1 MPIYVTIN
9 ILGMDNENLCQKRKA
24 IVIKHF
30 ERIFFLFVFLYILSN
45 SHPCFAQRRDNS
57 KRRDLAIQETKE
69 IHSSEDKKREYEMI
83 FEFGLGNFAFEEFA
97 GDGASAVQSV
107 YLGDMLS
114 LKALFRAKEIGDT
127 WTIAVSG
134 EVFGSTY
141 RLERWWSGQQLFR
154 INKLMAQGFCMETK
168 VRYHFDETALYPF
181 PVLTRP
187 NIGLG
192 FIYRFHGIRR
202 KDASTL
208 IAIADEPPMA
218 KETDFALFGIEPC
231 LGFLFTMD
239 DGQMTGYFDLGTG
252 LYGVSIENNYEI
264 DGLSET
270 PETTFGRSILAS
282 VGLRGTKHRISYQI
296 GYSIFRLKIEAKDTI
311 QESRSKLDRVVCNI
325 GMRF

>member
-1 MPIYVTIN
+1 MV
-9 ILGMDNENLCQKRKA
+9 
-24 IVIKHF
+24 
-30 ERIFFLFVFLYILSN
+30 
-45 SHPCFAQRRDNS
+45 
-57 KRRDLAIQETKE
+57 IQEMKE
-69 IHSSEDKKREYEMI
+69 IHSSEEKKREYGII
-83 FEFGLGNFAFEEFA
+83 FEFGLGNFTFEEFA
-97 GDGASAVQSV
+97 GEGASAIQSV

-114 LKALFRAKEIGDT
+114 LKAILRTKEIGDT

-154 INKLMAQGFCMETK
+154 INKLMAKGFCMETQ

-181 PVLTRP
+181 PVLARP

-192 FIYRFHGIRR
+192 FVYRFHGLRR

-208 IAIADEPPMA
+208 IAIADEPPLA

-252 LYGVSIENNYEI
+252 LYGASIENNYETV
-264 DGLSET
+264 GLSDT
-270 PETTFGRSILAS
+270 PETTFGRSILAG
-282 VGLRGTKHRISYQI
+282 VGLRGRINRISYQI

-311 QESRSKLDRVVCNI
+311 RESRSKLDRLVCHV
-325 GMRF
+325 GVRF

>member
-1 MPIYVTIN
+1 MSN
-9 ILGMDNENLCQKRKA
+9 RFK
-24 IVIKHF
+24 
-30 ERIFFLFVFLYILSN
+30 RIFFLLVLLSILSN
-45 SHPCFAQRRDNS
+45 SHPCFAQRRNDTQRGLDS
-57 KRRDLAIQETKE
+57 ERRNLIVQETKV
-69 IHSSEDKKREYEMI
+69 IHAKEKKRDYDMI

-97 GDGASAVQSV
+97 EGVDSPVQSV

-114 LKALFRAKEIGDT
+114 LKTLFRMKEIGET

-154 INKLMAQGFCMETK
+154 INKLMAKGFCMETQ

-181 PVLTRP
+181 PVLVQP

-192 FIYRFHGIRR
+192 FIYRFHGLRR

-208 IAIADEPPMA
+208 IAIADEPPLA

-239 DGQMTGYFDLGTG
+239 DGQMTGYLDMGTG
-252 LYGVSIENNYEI
+252 LYGASVENHYET
-264 DGLSET
+264 GSLSET
-270 PETTFGRSILAS
+270 PETTFGRSILAR
-282 VGLRGTKHRISYQI
+282 VGLRGIINRFSYQI
-296 GYSIFRLKIEAKDTI
+296 GYSIFRLKIQAKETI
-311 QESRSKLDRVVCNI
+311 RESRSKLDRVVCSV